1 MQPHSKMCDCTKNMG
16 YCGGMDFTDPTT
28 KIALV
33 AFGNGLIG
41 VAYAIYKERKLKRE
55 GELLAA
61 ESEAGRNAKRA
72 KVTRIS

>member
-1 MQPHSKMCDCTKNMG
+1 MPSHQKKCDGTENMG
-16 YCGGMDFTDPTT
+16 YCLVMDFNDHTT
-28 KIALV
+28 NIALV

-41 VAYAIYKERKLKRE
+41 VAYAAYKERKLKRE

-72 KVTRIS
+72 KVTRVS